1 MIFNSNI
8 LMSDIEF
15 RTLRSDAISKYHHA
29 VRNFEW
35 TKARE
40 YRDSINELLSQY
52 WQLTLTH
59 KLQ

>member
-1 MIFNSNI
+1 
-8 LMSDIEF
+8 MSDIEF